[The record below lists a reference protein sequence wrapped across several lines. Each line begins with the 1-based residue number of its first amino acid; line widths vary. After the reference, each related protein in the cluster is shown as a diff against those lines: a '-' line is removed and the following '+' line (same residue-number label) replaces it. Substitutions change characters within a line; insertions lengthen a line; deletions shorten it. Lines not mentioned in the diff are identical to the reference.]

1 MSSQASVFISYRR
14 SDSADVCGRANEAL
28 TAAFGEHAIFR
39 DIDSIP
45 AGARVRSEIGD
56 TLAKCKAVLVMIG
69 PQWLGA
75 RGADG
80 TRRLENPADVVRI
93 EIETALQNPRLRVI
107 PVLINNAHMPGV
119 AELPISLRALRELN
133 AASLRQ
139 DPDFHHDITRLIAEL
154 SALGVPR
161 VALPAHPT
169 APISKST
176 TIISHGPNAKIVG
189 VANIVNFNE

>member
-28 TAAFGEHAIFR
+28 TAAFGRHAIFR
-39 DIDSIP
+39 DIGSIP
-45 AGARVRSEIGD
+45 VGARFCSEIGD

-69 PQWLGA
+69 PQWVGA
-75 RGADG
+75 RDVDG
-80 TRRLENPADVVRI
+80 NWRLENPADLVRI

-107 PVLINNAHMPGV
+107 PVLINNAPMPGV
-119 AELPISLRALRELN
+119 AELPLSLRALRDLN

-139 DPDFHHDITRLIAEL
+139 DPDFHHDIAHLIAEL
-154 SALGVPR
+154 STLGVPR
-161 VALPAHPT
+161 VALPVHPT

-176 TIISHGPNAKIVG
+176 TIISHGPNAKIVS
-189 VANIVNFNE
+189 VAKIVNFNE